1 MTLQEFLEK
10 YRYNP
15 QTDLIN
21 EGGFG
26 KIYRAWGEHDR
37 EVAIK
42 VCQVQNHKYT
52 LKREFEIASKL
63 ARHPNIA
70 FYEAVYEFE
79 VPGVG
84 LMEYAVMQYYPDG
97 DLRKVIS
104 HYQLT
109 VSEKK
114 EILEGVLQGLQFL
127 HDSGMIHRDLKPG
140 NILMQKVQGKWRP
153 KITDFGLGKV
163 FKGEGEISNTSA
175 GIVSLLYASP
185 EQILGKPTLPN
196 TDLWPIGIITYFLFT
211 GKIPFESDYP
221 KETESFRADLSK
233 KIVAGKIPDDIETL
247 PQPFKMISKRCLEVN
262 NACRVQSASELLLML
277 NKDIADTCSCGAV
290 LAKDAKFCTTCGKP
304 VVVPASVKQ
313 SPPEFTEEKTRIDT
327 SFNTPPKHMQQ
338 PAQHQPPTPV
348 PPYYQQTPQNQPQQP
363 YQQPYYQQQPYQQ
376 QQRQYNAAT
385 PVPPMAYRNAQ
396 KRGMPVFVWILLGII
411 ALGGIF
417 FTVYWVAG
425 NLTKKAATEYS
436 SSSSSDNEDE
446 DTNSTGD
453 SFEGMSDYDINKA
466 GEDFYSSGDYE
477 NAKEYF
483 KKAAG
488 NGYTPAVRN
497 LGIFHLAYEGNYS
510 MAFEKLTQ
518 AASDGDED
526 AIVNLFKMYENGQ
539 VYGYVDDTE
548 ADYWHSLLYETNTDF
563 GE

>member
-63 ARHPNIA
+63 VKHPNIA
-70 FYEAVYEFE
+70 FYEAVYEFD

-84 LMEYAVMQYYPDG
+84 MMEYAVMQFYPDG
-97 DLRKVIS
+97 DLRKVINM
-104 HYQLT
+104 HQLT
-109 VSEKK
+109 TTEKK
-114 EILEGVLQGLQFL
+114 EILQGILEGLKFL

-153 KITDFGLGKV
+153 KITDFGLGKF

-196 TDLWPIGIITYFLFT
+196 TDLWPIGIITYLLFT
-211 GKIPFESDYP
+211 GKIPFESEYP

-233 KIVAGKIPDDIETL
+233 KIVAGKIPDDIESL
-247 PQPFKMISKRCLEVN
+247 PQPFRMISKRCLEVN
-262 NACRVQSASELLLML
+262 NTCRVQSANDLLKILD
-277 NKDIADTCSCGAV
+277 KDFVEKCSCGAE
-290 LAKDAKFCTTCGKP
+290 LNKGAKFCTVCGKP
-304 VVVPASVKQ
+304 VAAPQPVNAA
-313 SPPEFTEEKTRIDT
+313 PPVFNEEKTQIET
-327 SFNTPPKHMQQ
+327 PVNTPP
-338 PAQHQPPTPV
+338 PAQKPVTPPVQTPV
-348 PPYYQQTPQNQPQQP
+348 PPHYQPAQQNQQPPVYPPQPNPLQP
-363 YQQPYYQQQPYQQ
+363 
-376 QQRQYNAAT
+376 RQYTAAT
-385 PVPPMAYRNAQ
+385 PVPPMAYRNMQ
-396 KRGMPVFVWILLGII
+396 KKGMPAIVWVLIIVF

-417 FTVYWVAG
+417 ITAYALSGGF
-425 NLTKKAATEYS
+425 KKSSSSKYT
-436 SSSSSDNEDE
+436 SSSSSDNDDSDYEDP
-446 DTNSTGD
+446 
-453 SFEGMSDYDINKA
+453 FEGMSDYDINAK
-466 GEDFYSSGDYE
+466 GEDYYNSKKYAK
-477 NAKEYF
+477 AKEYF
-483 KKAAG
+483 EEAAG

-497 LGIFHLAYEGNYS
+497 LGIYYLAYEADYN
-510 MAFEKLTQ
+510 MAFKKLTR
-518 AASDGDED
+518 AANEGDED
-526 AIVNLFKMYENGQ
+526 AITNLINMYENGQ
-539 VYGYVDDTE
+539 VYGYVDDAD
-548 ADYWHSLLYETNTDF
+548 ADYWYSILYETNTDY
-563 GE
+563 